1 MIVSLASIAINYGVV
16 STLTTQPGFGLA
28 GLAMSTSVV
37 AITGSLLLFT
47 ILKRRITGIYG
58 RALLASVLRILAAA
72 AAMSAAIW
80 ATSWLVASR
89 IDPGRLRYLLDLAL
103 SIPSGLAVYYFACRL
118 LRVEEMALAVEALE
132 RPLARLRGRLR

>member
-1 MIVSLASIAINYGVV
+1 
-16 STLTTQPGFGLA
+16 
-28 GLAMSTSVV
+28 MSTSVV

-58 RALLASVLRILAAA
+58 RALLASVLRIVAAA

-103 SIPSGLAVYYFACRL
+103 SIPSGLAVYYLACRL
-118 LRVEEMALAVEALE
+118 LRVEEMALAVDALE